1 MKHHSTLHCLQTT
14 KRKCNS
20 AERLNVSASSNDE
33 VIVLL
38 TKQIKIL
45 ESILKATGHDIVLND
60 GVLVGRLAPAIDR
73 ELGTIKIK
81 KNRGNI

>member
-1 MKHHSTLHCLQTT
+1 MQLLEIQKQRLKHHSTF
-14 KRKCNS
+14 
-20 AERLNVSASSNDE
+20 
-33 VIVLL
+33 
-38 TKQIKIL
+38 L